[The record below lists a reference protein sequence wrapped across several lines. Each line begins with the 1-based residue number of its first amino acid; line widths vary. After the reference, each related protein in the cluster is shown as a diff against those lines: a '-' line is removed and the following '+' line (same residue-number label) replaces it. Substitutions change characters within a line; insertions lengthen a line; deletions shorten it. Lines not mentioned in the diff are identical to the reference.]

1 MGVPK
6 QGLVETGAGLGPRAF
21 GFAFWA
27 WALDRGLWASGFG
40 PRASGLASQVS
51 RVSGFKLP
59 AERFRRHTGSTV
71 RMSRNRRTT
80 KRRIGEILVAEK
92 LLTDADVN
100 RAHAE
105 QKRLKDYLVPT
116 LVHLGLLTEEQ
127 IARAFMSQLNA
138 PFLDLGFVTINEQ
151 VLNIFPLRMLQEY
164 QFVPIDT
171 FSGILLI
178 ASASLINPDQVSELE
193 MIARMKVM
201 TYITSLSSF
210 RKVLTE
216 KFTQTDGQADQLSNL
231 GAMLLADS

>member
-1 MGVPK
+1 
-6 QGLVETGAGLGPRAF
+6 
-21 GFAFWA
+21 
-27 WALDRGLWASGFG
+27 
-40 PRASGLASQVS
+40 
-51 RVSGFKLP
+51 
-59 AERFRRHTGSTV
+59 
-71 RMSRNRRTT
+71 MSRNRRTT

-92 LLTDADVN
+92 MLTEGDVVK
-100 RAHAE
+100 AHAE

-116 LVHLGLLTEEQ
+116 LVHLGMLTEEQ
-127 IARAFMSQLNA
+127 IARAFMNQLNA
-138 PFLDLGFVTINEQ
+138 PYLDLNYMTINDQ

-178 ASASLINPDQVSELE
+178 ASASLINPDQISELE

-231 GAMLLADS
+231 GAMLLMDSAD

>member
-1 MGVPK
+1 
-6 QGLVETGAGLGPRAF
+6 
-21 GFAFWA
+21 
-27 WALDRGLWASGFG
+27 
-40 PRASGLASQVS
+40 
-51 RVSGFKLP
+51 
-59 AERFRRHTGSTV
+59 
-71 RMSRNRRTT
+71 MSRSRRVT

-92 LLTDADVN
+92 LLTDVDVAK
-100 RAHAE
+100 AHTE
-105 QKRLKDYLVPT
+105 QRRLKDYLVPT
-116 LVHLGLLTEEQ
+116 LVHLGWLTEAQ

-138 PFLDLGFVTINEQ
+138 PYLNLDNVQINDQ

-178 ASASLINPDQVSELE
+178 AAASLINPDQISELE

-231 GAMLLADS
+231 GAMLLMDSTD